1 MCRIPLPALMTSA
14 LFWHALLS
22 HAAAGQ
28 TIAALQACEIV
39 VPAKPLAHERYAARE
54 FQRGF
59 ALVTRVKL
67 PIVTQ
72 PTRPL
77 PHHIYIGASAALRR
91 CLPDVSTADLT
102 AEEHRIVI
110 RQGQLAI
117 VGGGTRGTLY
127 GVYTFLEDFLG
138 IRFLTVD
145 HTHAPNLPAATPLPD
160 TDRRYRPRFTYRYP
174 AYHINP
180 QNPDFAARLRCNTVT
195 PQPRLGGNT
204 PIGLAGHSFYRQ
216 VPWNKYSKTFPEY
229 FGLRNGIAIEKQYD
243 AQLCLT
249 NPDVLQIVT
258 RSVLDELAAHPNR
271 RSIAVS
277 QNDWGHKCT
286 CDRCETIDR
295 REGSGAGTLLLFV
308 NAVAARVAEE
318 HPDVSVGTLAYY
330 YSQKPPRTI
339 RARDNVYIQL
349 TSHDCSITD
358 PIATS
363 DYPASAAFRR
373 DLAGWGR
380 IAKRVHLWYYNTDFA
395 MYHMPIPNMLTLAP
409 NLRYF
414 AAHGVTGVF
423 AQSVFNAPHAGL
435 NDLMNYLTARLLWN
449 PDADSDALMNEFL
462 RLHYGAAGPR
472 IRDYIDQIHAAANDK
487 GIQHGWVGH
496 ARHYGID
503 PALARQGSMIL
514 EQAIADAPTATFR
527 TRLEKASI
535 GTHMGALSEAL
546 LWIWPPG
553 DEKLPVDVA
562 RRTRPH
568 FRQYFALCR
577 KYGITRWEEA
587 STNETMRQYLKV
599 GFGLK
604 PEEPW

>member
-1 MCRIPLPALMTSA
+1 MVAS
-14 LFWHALLS
+14 
-22 HAAAGQ
+22 
-28 TIAALQACEIV
+28 
-39 VPAKPLAHERYAARE
+39 
-54 FQRGF
+54 
-59 ALVTRVKL
+59 VTL
-67 PIVTQ
+67 PIVTV

-77 PHHIYIGASAALRR
+77 PQQVYIGDSAPLRTN
-91 CLPDVSTADLT
+91 LPGVVADDLA

-145 HTHAPNLPAATPLPD
+145 HTHAPKLPTGKPFPD

-174 AYHINP
+174 AYQINA
-180 QNPDFAARLRCNTVT
+180 QNSAFAARLRCNTVT
-195 PQPRLGGNT
+195 PQARLGGNT
-204 PIGLAGHSFYRQ
+204 SIGLAGHIFYRQ
-216 VPWNKYSKTFPEY
+216 VPWSQYSKTFPEY
-229 FGLRNGIAIEKQYD
+229 FGLRNGIAIAKQYD

-258 RSVLDELAAHPNR
+258 RSVLDELAAHPDQQ
-271 RSIAVS
+271 SIAVS

-286 CDRCETIDR
+286 CDRCEAIDR
-295 REGSGAGTLLLFV
+295 REESGAGTLLQFV
-308 NAVAARVAEE
+308 NAVAARVAKE
-318 HPDVSVGTLAYY
+318 HPDVLVGTLAYS
-330 YSQKPPRTI
+330 YSQRPPRTL

-358 PIATS
+358 PVATS
-363 DYPASAAFRR
+363 DYPASVAFRR

-380 IAKRVHLWYYNTDFA
+380 ISRRIHLWYYNTDFA
-395 MYHMPIPNMLTLAP
+395 MYHMPVPNMLTLAP

-414 AAHGVTGVF
+414 ATHGVTGVF

-449 PDADSDALMNEFL
+449 PSADSDALMNEFL

-472 IRDYIDQIHAAANDK
+472 IRGYIDRIHSAATDK

-503 PALARQGSMIL
+503 PALAREGSLML
-514 EQAIADAPTATFR
+514 EQAIAEAPNATLR

-535 GTHMGALSEAL
+535 GTHMAALSEAL

-553 DEKLPVDVA
+553 DDPLPVEVA

-577 KYGITRWEEA
+577 KYGITHWEEA

-604 PEEPW
+604 PDEPW

>member
-1 MCRIPLPALMTSA
+1 MRRYPVCVLATAVIFGNIFFTHATA
-14 LFWHALLS
+14 QTIGALL
-22 HAAAGQ
+22 
-28 TIAALQACEIV
+28 ACEIV
-39 VPAKPLAHERYAARE
+39 IPANPLPHERYAASE
-54 FQRGF
+54 FQQVF
-59 ALVTRVKL
+59 ALATRAKL
-67 PIVTQ
+67 PIVST
-72 PTRPL
+72 PTKPSRQR
-77 PHHIYIGASAALRR
+77 IYIGNSAALRK
-91 CLPDVSTADLT
+91 STLAIDASELAT
-102 AEEHRIVI
+102 EEHRIVI

-138 IRFLTVD
+138 VRFLTVD
-145 HTHAPNLPAATPLPD
+145 HTHAPQVPLDTPLPR
-160 TDRRYRPRFTYRYP
+160 TDRKYRPRFTYRYA
-174 AYHINP
+174 AYQINP

-229 FGLRNGIAIEKQYD
+229 FGLRNGITIQKQYE

-258 RSVLDELAAHPNR
+258 KAVLDELAANPTQ

-286 CDRCETIDR
+286 CDRCEAIDR
-295 REGSGAGTLLLFV
+295 REESGAGSLLRFV
-308 NAVAARVAEE
+308 NVVATRVAES
-318 HPDVSVGTLAYY
+318 HPDVAVGTLAYY
-330 YSQKPPRTI
+330 YSQKPPKTI

-363 DYPASAAFRR
+363 DYPASATFRR

-395 MYHMPIPNMLTLAP
+395 MYHMPIPNMLTLGP
-409 NLRYF
+409 NIRYF
-414 AAHGVTGVF
+414 AAQGVTGVF

-462 RLHYGAAGPR
+462 LLHYGDAGHL
-472 IRDYIDQIHAAANDK
+472 IRDYIDRIHSAAAEQ

-503 PALARQGSMIL
+503 PALAQQGSL
-514 EQAIADAPTATFR
+514 LFAKAIAEAPNATLR
-527 TRLEKASI
+527 SRLEKASI

-546 LWIWPPG
+546 TWIWPPG
-553 DEKLPVDVA
+553 DDKLPVDVA

-577 KYGITRWEEA
+577 KYGITHWEEA

-604 PEEPW
+604 PDEPW

>member
-1 MCRIPLPALMTSA
+1 MRLFPILIIVTSA
-14 LFWHALLS
+14 VLGNLFLTRG
-22 HAAAGQ
+22 AAQ
-28 TIAALQACEIV
+28 TIAALLTNEIV
-39 VPAKPLAHERYAARE
+39 IPADPRPHEKYAATE
-54 FQRGF
+54 FQQGF
-59 ALVTRVKL
+59 ASATGATL
-67 PIVTQ
+67 PIVST
-72 PTRPL
+72 PTKPAHQR
-77 PHHIYIGASAALRR
+77 IYIGNSAALRQSA
-91 CLPDVSTADLT
+91 LAIDASDLKT
-102 AEEHRIVI
+102 EELRIVI
-110 RQGQLAI
+110 RAGQVAI
-117 VGGGTRGTLY
+117 VGGGTRGVLY

-138 IRFLTVD
+138 VRFLTVD
-145 HTHAPNLPAATPLPD
+145 HTHRPQVPLNTPLPR
-160 TDRRYRPRFTYRYP
+160 TDRSYRPQFTYRYP
-174 AYHINP
+174 AYQINP
-180 QNPDFAARLRCNTVT
+180 QNPQFAARLRCNTVT

-216 VPWNKYSKTFPEY
+216 VPWQKYSKTFPEY
-229 FGLRNGIAIEKQYD
+229 FGLRNGIAIQKQYD

-258 RSVLDELAAHPNR
+258 KAVLNELAANPTQ

-286 CDRCETIDR
+286 CERCEEIDR
-295 REGSGAGTLLLFV
+295 REESGAGSLLRFV
-308 NAVAARVAEE
+308 NSVAARVAET
-318 HPDVSVGTLAYY
+318 HPDVVVGTLAYY
-330 YSQKPPRTI
+330 YSQKPPKTL

-363 DYPASAAFRR
+363 DYPASVTFRR

-395 MYHMPIPNMLTLAP
+395 MYHMPIPNMLSLGP

-414 AAHGVTGVF
+414 AAQGVTGVF

-435 NDLMNYLTARLLWN
+435 NDLMNYLTARLLWD
-449 PDADSDALMNEFL
+449 PAADSDALMNEFL
-462 RLHYGAAGPR
+462 RLHYGDAGPR
-472 IRDYIDQIHAAANDK
+472 IRAYIERIHSAASAK
-487 GIQHGWVGH
+487 GIQHRWVGH

-503 PALARQGSMIL
+503 PALAQQGSQL
-514 EQAIADAPTATFR
+514 FEQAIAEAPNETFR
-527 TRLEKASI
+527 RRLEKASI

-546 LWIWPPG
+546 TWIWPPG
-553 DEKLPVDVA
+553 DQQLPTDVA

-577 KYGITRWEEA
+577 KYGITHWEEA

-604 PEEPW
+604 PNESW